1 MRYVH
6 VLLLWM
12 LLPAACA
19 QGQSYTRWVVGDTAD
34 VSPSGYVGGLVL
46 AGGGTDND
54 DAMRWMLQR
63 AGGGDVLVL
72 RASGSNGYN
81 SYFFSQL
88 GVTVNSVETIRFNN
102 AQAAY
107 DPYVLRQIRNA
118 ELVFIA
124 GGDQYVYYQYW
135 KDTPVEEALNYL
147 LLEKKIT
154 LAGTSAGMA
163 ILGQAYYAPSG
174 SPLTSAQALANP
186 FHANFD
192 VLGWNDFLKTPF
204 LANTITDTHYDQ
216 RERSGRHFA
225 FLARLTH
232 AHGER
237 FYGIAC
243 NEYVAVCIDTTG
255 RAIVFGDHPNYS
267 DYAYFLKTNCQQ
279 PREPEVIQP
288 NTPLTWNRQQAAVVV
303 YAVPGTKTGA
313 NTFNLKTWES
323 GTGGQWQHW
332 HAAQGVMAQKAAPN
346 GACNPTSSEREVS
359 TMPMRLHL
367 YPNPAREQL
376 LIEVEGADGKPIS
389 LQLLDALGRVVWQY
403 RGEEADHVLSVGHL
417 PAGPYVLA
425 AQSSYGASW
434 GQVLLR

>member
-6 VLLLWM
+6 AFLWVLLLTAW
-12 LLPAACA
+12 A

-34 VSPSGYVGGLVL
+34 VAPSGYVGGLVL

-63 AGGGDVLVL
+63 AGGGDVVVL
-72 RASGSNGYN
+72 RASGTNGYN
-81 SYFFSQL
+81 PYFFSQL
-88 GVTVNSVETIRFNN
+88 GVSVNSVETIRFNN

-124 GGDQYVYYQYW
+124 GGDQHVYYQYW

-154 LAGTSAGMA
+154 IGGTSAGMA

-174 SPLTSAQALANP
+174 SSLTSAQALANP
-186 FHANFD
+186 FHPNFD

-204 LANTITDTHYDQ
+204 MANTITDTHYDQ
-216 RERSGRHFA
+216 RERPGRHFA
-225 FLARLTH
+225 FLARLNH

-243 NEYVAVCIDTTG
+243 NEYVAVGIDTAG

-267 DYAYFLKTNCQQ
+267 DYAYFLKSNCQQ
-279 PREPEVIQP
+279 PHEPETMQP
-288 NTPLTWNRQQAAVVV
+288 NTPLTWNRQQAAVIV
-303 YAVPGTKTGA
+303 YAVPGTQTGA
-313 NTFNLKTWES
+313 NTFNLKTWEN

-332 HAAQGVMAQKAAPN
+332 YAIQGVLVQKAAPN
-346 GACNPTSSEREVS
+346 GACSPVSSGREAQR
-359 TMPMRLHL
+359 TPPRLHV
-367 YPNPAREQL
+367 YPNPARERL
-376 LIEVEGADGKPIS
+376 LIETDGAEGKTLS
-389 LQLLDALGRVVWQY
+389 LQLLDALGRPVWQY
-403 RGEEADHVLSVGHL
+403 RGEAANHVVPVSHL
-417 PAGPYVLA
+417 PAGYYVLA
-425 AQSSYGASW
+425 AQSLYGVSLA
-434 GQVLLR
+434 QVLLR